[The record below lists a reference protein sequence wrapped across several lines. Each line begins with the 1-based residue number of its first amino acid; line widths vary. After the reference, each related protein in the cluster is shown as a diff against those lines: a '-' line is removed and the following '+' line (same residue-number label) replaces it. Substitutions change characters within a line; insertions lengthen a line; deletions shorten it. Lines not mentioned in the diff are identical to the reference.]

1 MVGNGWKQRR
11 TVIGYA
17 RKSLGLF
24 IDIFS
29 GLLTNMQK
37 SCKECFSIKSLFAP
51 KSFVYREKIKGLE
64 TVFRIIL
71 LGKKLIPHEYNTTAL
86 H

>member
-1 MVGNGWKQRR
+1 MELSQVIMQAAMVGNGWKQRR

-17 RKSLGLF
+17 RMSLGLF

-37 SCKECFSIKSLFAP
+37 SCKECFWIKSLLALKFL
-51 KSFVYREKIKGLE
+51 VYSGEIKGSE
-64 TVFRIIL
+64 TVFRL
-71 LGKKLIPHEYNTTAL
+71 TLSKKK
-86 H
+86 

>member
-1 MVGNGWKQRR
+1 MELSQVIMQAAMVGNGWKQRR

-37 SCKECFSIKSLFAP
+37 SCKECFWIKSLFAP
-51 KSFVYREKIKGLE
+51 KSLVYCGKIKSSE
-64 TVFRIIL
+64 TVFRVIL
-71 LGKKLIPHEYNTTAL
+71 SQKN
-86 H
+86 